1 MHNIFKQPH
10 GLLDG
15 LDPPAP
21 PKCSPERRLHRVEG
35 VLRHAVDV
43 WRAGGNCQP
52 FLQGE
57 GQVSP
62 GVESGVVERVRDAIV
77 LPLRVALLQR
87 CGISDDQ
94 RQVVLK
100 LLSRLPSSN
109 ANPVLGLQAGPRGSG
124 VKLPSSS
131 MPGK

>member
-1 MHNIFKQPH
+1 MHNILKQPH

-21 PKCSPERRLHRVEG
+21 PECSPKRGLHRVKG
-35 VLRHAVDV
+35 VLCHAVNV
-43 WRAGGNCQP
+43 WRAGGDYQP
-52 FLQGE
+52 FPLGE

-62 GVESGVVERVRDAIV
+62 RVKSSVVEGIPDAIV
-77 LPLRVALLQR
+77 LPLRVACLQR
-87 CGISDDQ
+87 SGIPDHQ

-100 LLSRLPSSN
+100 LLCRLPSSD

-131 MPGK
+131 MPRK